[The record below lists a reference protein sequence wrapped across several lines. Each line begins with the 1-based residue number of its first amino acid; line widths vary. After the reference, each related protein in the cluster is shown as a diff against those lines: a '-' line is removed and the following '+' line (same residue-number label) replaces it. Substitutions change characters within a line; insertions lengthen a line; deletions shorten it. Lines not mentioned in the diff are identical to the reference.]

1 MCAHTTTRFRALAAI
16 AVAAVLAGSLGVA
29 KAAEQ
34 RVDFT
39 NLVNVAVRG
48 NGIQKTGGCNGCD
61 DATAVSRQMIRS
73 GDGYV
78 EFAIGEPYTFWMA
91 GLTLSDGNVHFNSID
106 FALRFNGNDSVDV
119 MENGQYQGG
128 DSYYQPG
135 DRFRIAV
142 MGGRVRY
149 MQNGNVIFESRRPAR
164 YPLVFG
170 VALGTMGSSLRNVR
184 IETNNRAFT
193 SNDYYYEPDRY
204 ARDSFDRLD
213 RNEDGVLTRREWQ
226 RSRGEFNALDANRDG
241 VLSTREYSRLSEIGA
256 VSGTS
261 GQLIAVNPTQRWT
274 DTGMWVE
281 AGDVVTFDA
290 EGSIEMSGNNGDTA
304 TPAGSRTGRRAD
316 EAPLRNQPAGIL
328 LARVGNAATFAVGD
342 RRSVRAPVRGALFL
356 GVNDDILV
364 DNRGEYRVSVTV
376 QRR

>member
-1 MCAHTTTRFRALAAI
+1 MCRQTRQRVQVLATI
-16 AVAAVLAGSLGVA
+16 AVGAVLIGSLSVV

-34 RVDFT
+34 RIDFT
-39 NLVNVAVRG
+39 NLMNVAVRG

-78 EFAIGEPYTFWMA
+78 EFVVGEPYTFWMA
-91 GLTLSDGNVHFNSID
+91 GLTLSDGNVHFNSLD

-142 MGGRVRY
+142 MGRRVRY
-149 MQNGNVIFESRRPAR
+149 LQNGNVIFESRQSAR

-170 VALGTMGSSLRNVR
+170 VALGTMGSSVRNAR
-184 IETNNRAFT
+184 METNNRAFT
-193 SNDYYYEPDRY
+193 SDGYYNEPDRY
-204 ARDSFDRLD
+204 TRDSFTRLD
-213 RNEDGVLTRREWQ
+213 RNDDGVIARREWQ
-226 RSRGEFNALDANRDG
+226 GSRGEFNALDNNRDG
-241 VLSTREYSRLSEIGA
+241 VLSTREYARLSGGA
-256 VSGTS
+256 ATGTS
-261 GQLIAVNPTQRWT
+261 GQLIAVNPAQRWT

-281 AGDVVTFDA
+281 AGDMVTFDA

-304 TPAGSRTGRRAD
+304 TPAGSRTGRRAPD
-316 EAPLRNQPAGIL
+316 APLRNQSAGIL
-328 LARVGNAATFAVGD
+328 IARVGNAATFAVGD
-342 RRSVRAPVRGALFL
+342 RRTVRAPASGELFL

-364 DNRGEYRVSVTV
+364 DNRGEYRVSVTI
-376 QRR
+376 QAR

>member
-1 MCAHTTTRFRALAAI
+1 MCRQTRQRVQVLATI
-16 AVAAVLAGSLGVA
+16 AVGAVLIGSLSVV

-34 RVDFT
+34 RIDFT
-39 NLVNVAVRG
+39 NLMNVAVRG

-78 EFAIGEPYTFWMA
+78 EFVVGEPYTFWMA
-91 GLTLSDGNVHFNSID
+91 GLTLSDGNVHFNSLD

-142 MGGRVRY
+142 MGRRVRY
-149 MQNGNVIFESRRPAR
+149 MQNGNVIFESRQSAR

-170 VALGTMGSSLRNVR
+170 VALGTMGSSVRNAR
-184 IETNNRAFT
+184 METNNRAFT
-193 SNDYYYEPDRY
+193 SDGYYNEPDRY
-204 ARDSFDRLD
+204 TRDSFTRLD
-213 RNEDGVLTRREWQ
+213 RNDDGVIARREWQ
-226 RSRGEFNALDANRDG
+226 GSRGEFNALDNNRDG
-241 VLSTREYSRLSEIGA
+241 VLSTREYARLSGGA
-256 VSGTS
+256 ATGTS
-261 GQLIAVNPTQRWT
+261 GQLIAVNPAQRWT

-281 AGDVVTFDA
+281 AGDMVTFDA

-304 TPAGSRTGRRAD
+304 TPAGSRTGRRAPD
-316 EAPLRNQPAGIL
+316 APLRNQSAGIL
-328 LARVGNAATFAVGD
+328 IARVGNAATFAVGD
-342 RRSVRAPVRGALFL
+342 RRTVRAPASGELFL

-364 DNRGEYRVSVTV
+364 DNRGEYRVSVTI
-376 QRR
+376 QAR

>member
-1 MCAHTTTRFRALAAI
+1 MCRQTRQRVQVLATI
-16 AVAAVLAGSLGVA
+16 AVGAVLIGSLSVV

-34 RVDFT
+34 RIDFT
-39 NLVNVAVRG
+39 NLMNVAVRG

-78 EFAIGEPYTFWMA
+78 EFVVGEPYTFWMA
-91 GLTLSDGNVHFNSID
+91 GLTLSDGNVHFNSLD

-142 MGGRVRY
+142 MGRRVRY
-149 MQNGNVIFESRRPAR
+149 LQNGNVIFESRQSAR

-170 VALGTMGSSLRNVR
+170 VALGTMGSSVRNAR
-184 IETNNRAFT
+184 METNNRAFT
-193 SNDYYYEPDRY
+193 SDGYYNEPDRY
-204 ARDSFDRLD
+204 TRDSFTRLD
-213 RNEDGVLTRREWQ
+213 RNDDGVIARREWQ
-226 RSRGEFNALDANRDG
+226 GSRGEFNALDNNRDG
-241 VLSTREYSRLSEIGA
+241 VLSTREYARLSGGA
-256 VSGTS
+256 ATGTS
-261 GQLIAVNPTQRWT
+261 GQLIAVNPAQRWT

-281 AGDVVTFDA
+281 AGDMVTFDA

-304 TPAGSRTGRRAD
+304 TPSGSRTGRRAPD
-316 EAPLRNQPAGIL
+316 APLRNQSAGIL
-328 LARVGNAATFAVGD
+328 IARVGNAATFAVGD
-342 RRSVRAPVRGALFL
+342 RRTVRAPASGELFL

-364 DNRGEYRVSVTV
+364 DNRGEYRVSVTI
-376 QRR
+376 QAR